1 MFKSVK
7 TSGKK
12 ILAGSMVLAALTAG
26 MFASPVS
33 SSTAG
38 LFKSDSDNIQ
48 SVTEWSVVEFDKW
61 MVSGDFDSGTT
72 RIDVAGAFR
81 IGDVFISPA
90 YVGNFIR
97 AYDSTKS
104 TKTNTPV
111 VLANGKVENTV
122 KDEYI
127 DYNNGTYG
135 FYNKPVILVGFGN
148 IGIKTSVGI
157 TTNRNDATF
166 NPSSFVGNGETSTT
180 TTVIDANGNT
190 IKVPGTETT
199 YDTGYANSDT
209 IVPAIL
215 AGATFETG
223 DITLKPEVGIGLSI
237 NKESKY
243 AKRNVINK
251 YKTGTDTTTTYEVNN
266 YTYGI
271 IPSLGIVA
279 EIPSEKFTNILN
291 LSYSGTFNVY
301 DAKYSNA
308 FGGEEKAATAVVTTT
323 KRVTPKTAA
332 TPSST
337 EATEVQANTS
347 EKQYMNNAIALGYTL
362 SAPLTDRLTLKTK
375 LGATVS
381 LENKETKYK
390 NISTENT
397 VEKNVYGEVA
407 SRTENTSTTLGDDV
421 TSFECSVSPV
431 YTFAAE
437 YAAVP
442 GKLTVYG
449 NASVYLPDF
458 YYSETTT
465 KDNGNRVYATT
476 VTETLTDKTT
486 TANNNGAVE
495 TSTTVE
501 KSSSWSGLSAVCGLG
516 MSWAVCENFIVD
528 AKANLSID
536 SNGGSSVYN
545 NGFIN
550 TINIGGTVK
559 F

>member
-1 MFKSVK
+1 M
-7 TSGKK
+7 
-12 ILAGSMVLAALTAG
+12 LAALTAG

-61 MVSGDFDSGTT
+61 MVSGDFDSGIS

-97 AYDSTKS
+97 VYDSSES
-104 TKTNTPV
+104 TKTNTPAK
-111 VLANGKVENTV
+111 LANGKVENTV

-148 IGIKTSVGI
+148 IGIKTSVEI
-157 TTNRNDATF
+157 ATNRNDATF
-166 NPSSFVGNGETSTT
+166 NPSSFGGNGETSTT

-199 YDTGYANSDT
+199 YDTGYDNSDT

-332 TPSST
+332 NPSST
-337 EATEVQANTS
+337 EATAVQANTS
-347 EKQYMNNAIALGYTL
+347 EKQYMNNAIDLGYTL

-390 NISTENT
+390 NISTQNT
-397 VEKNVYGEVA
+397 VVKNVYGEVA
-407 SRTENTSTTLGDDV
+407 SRTEITSTTLREDV
-421 TSFECSVSPV
+421 TSFECTVSPV

-449 NASVYLPDF
+449 NASVSLPDF